1 VSSSSEVPPIRA
13 AEQSPDVPQDVRQ
26 VAVVLS
32 GWPRVS
38 EVFALNE
45 VLALKRAG
53 MLAALFATKRQED
66 GLRQPGASEL
76 DSMVTFLPEGDATS
90 QAAAAVQALQGVPV
104 SGLHGYFAHQPAAVA
119 AEAAARL
126 GLPYSFSVHA
136 LDIRKVEPAELAR
149 RARGAAAVIC
159 CNSDAAAALAAT
171 GRQLTL
177 VRHGV
182 DLTRFPAVPTPSA
195 RMVSLLSVG
204 RLVEKKGFT
213 TLLEALALLEGT
225 AEIQR
230 PYRLRVVGEGPWRG
244 RLEKVIADRG
254 LAHRV
259 ELLGRCTHQTLPGL
273 YAASHL
279 VVVPSVIDGSGDR
292 DGLPNVVLEAMSS
305 ARPVVA
311 SDVAAISTAV
321 RDGQTGLLVPPGDP
335 LALAAA
341 LVELIEDEPRRTLMG
356 RNGRAAVESEFELG
370 ARTAEFCNTLAVA
383 YA

>member
-1 VSSSSEVPPIRA
+1 MSSSSEA
-13 AEQSPDVPQDVRQ
+13 PQNARRQ

-76 DSMVTFLPEGDATS
+76 DPLITFLPEGAVTS
-90 QAAAAVQALQGVPV
+90 QAVAAVQALQGVPV

-119 AEAAARL
+119 ADAAQRM

-136 LDIRKVEPAELAR
+136 LDVRKVEPAELAR
-149 RARGAAAVIC
+149 RAHAAAAVIC
-159 CNSDAAAALAAT
+159 CNRDVAAAITAT
-171 GRQLTL
+171 GRAPAL
-177 VRHGV
+177 VPHGV
-182 DLTRFPAVPTPSA
+182 DLTRFPAVPAPVGEA
-195 RMVSLLSVG
+195 VNLLSVG
-204 RLVEKKGFT
+204 RLIEKKGFT
-213 TLLEALALLEGT
+213 TLLEALALLERT

-244 RLEKVIADRG
+244 RLERIIARNG

-273 YAASHL
+273 YAESHL

-305 ARPVVA
+305 GRPVLA

-321 RDGQTGLLVPPGDP
+321 RDGQTGVLVPPGDAT
-335 LALAAA
+335 ALAAA
-341 LVELIEDEPRRTLMG
+341 LVKLINDDARRTEMG
-356 RNGRAAVESEFELG
+356 GNGRLAVESEFELG
-370 ARTAEFCNTLAVA
+370 ARTGEFCNTLAMA

>member
-1 VSSSSEVPPIRA
+1 MSSSSDLPRHA
-13 AEQSPDVPQDVRQ
+13 RQ

-53 MLAALFATKRQED
+53 MLAALFATKRQQD
-66 GLRQPGASEL
+66 GIRQPGASEL
-76 DSMVTFLPEGDATS
+76 DSLVTFLPEGDAAS
-90 QAAAAVQALQGVPV
+90 QAVAALRALQGVRV

-119 AEAAARL
+119 AEAAQRM

-136 LDIRKVEPAELAR
+136 LDVRKVEPAELAR
-149 RARGAAAVIC
+149 RAHAAAAVIC
-159 CNSDAAAALAAT
+159 CNSDAAAAVAAT
-171 GRQLTL
+171 GRQPAL
-177 VRHGV
+177 VPHGV
-182 DLTRFPAVPTPSA
+182 DLTRFPAAPMPSGE
-195 RMVSLLSVG
+195 MVNLLSVG

-213 TLLEALALLEGT
+213 TLLDALALLEGT

-244 RLEKVIADRG
+244 RLEKTIAESG

-259 ELLGRCTHQTLPGL
+259 ELLGRCTHETLPGL
-273 YAASHL
+273 YADSHL
-279 VVVPSVIDGSGDR
+279 IVVPSVIDGSGDR

-321 RDGQTGLLVPPGDP
+321 RDGQTGLLVAPGDA

-341 LVELIEDEPRRTLMG
+341 LVKMIGDEPRRTLMG

-370 ARTAEFCNTLAVA
+370 ARTSEFCKTLALA